1 MEKVKLVKLIRLML
15 LDNNYK
21 KEKNVLF
28 FPASLVF
35 SCWGFHLSF
44 YFKDLRLNCWFSFV
58 FYNVDV
64 AKWFKQSCVIAEWNH
79 AEVVF

>member
-35 SCWGFHLSF
+35 SC
-44 YFKDLRLNCWFSFV
+44 
-58 FYNVDV
+58 
-64 AKWFKQSCVIAEWNH
+64 
-79 AEVVF
+79 